1 MELLMAF
8 LTTTLKK
15 SADEIKSLIY
25 KEDTDELKDD
35 AGALL
40 LELDAQRVSAW
51 DEKLKTAKQ
60 EQYDRAKR
68 EVSNDFEKRIKS
80 TFNLETD
87 KKGDELIA
95 EAVASRIEGGQDGEL
110 TDEKI
115 KASNLYQ
122 QLQRDKKS
130 EIEKL
135 NGEWETKLQNA
146 QSEFNQKATRQT
158 VNQKALAVAKSL
170 NLNISSD
177 PIKAEKQLSVIL
189 RDLDAFSFEQNGDD
203 FVVKKENGEQLLDS
217 HGNPVSF
224 SELVEGTAKGYYD
237 VIENNDPPPGNGTGN
252 ENNFGGDAFKNI
264 KVPKDGDEL
273 KNALRGAKSPEE
285 REAISNAYIDAQKSD

>member
-15 SADEIKSLIY
+15 SADDIRSLIY
-25 KEDTDELKDD
+25 KEDSDELKDD

-95 EAVASRIEGGQDGEL
+95 EAVATKIEGGKDGEL

-135 NGEWETKLQNA
+135 NGEWETKLTNA
-146 QSEFNQKATRQT
+146 QSEFNQQATRQT
-158 VNQKALAVAKSL
+158 VKQKAIAIAKSL
-170 NLNISSD
+170 NLKISND
-177 PIKAEKQLSVIL
+177 PIKAEKQLNIIA
-189 RDLDAFSFEQNGDD
+189 RDLETYNFEANGDD
-203 FVVKKENGEQLLDS
+203 FVVKKENGEQLLDQ

-224 SELVEGTAKGYYD
+224 SELVEGTAKGYFD
-237 VIENNDPPPGNGTGN
+237 VNDKTDDKPGTGTEN
-252 ENNFGGDAFKNI
+252 KNNFGGGNFKNI
-264 KVPKDGDEL
+264 QVPKDGEEL

-285 REAISNAYIDAQKSD
+285 REAISNAYIDAQNSD